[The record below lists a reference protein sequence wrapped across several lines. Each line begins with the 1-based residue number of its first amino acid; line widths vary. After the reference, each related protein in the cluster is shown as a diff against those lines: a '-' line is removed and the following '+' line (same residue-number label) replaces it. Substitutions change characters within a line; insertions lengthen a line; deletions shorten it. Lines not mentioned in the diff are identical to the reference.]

1 MLEFGNKFVPNY
13 FFNPLDY
20 FNYLLSEL
28 DTNLLDLNK
37 NFFFLNNNNKV
48 HNNIKNYY
56 NDNNLNEIKVD
67 NQHIMSMFF
76 NLNKTKPNKVDNNNL
91 YISKEINDIRSLIH
105 SKLFDL
111 YDNIEI
117 KPNVSYKQL
126 ESLIKFKKEKS
137 FKIINCDKNVG
148 NAFISNDLY

>member
-1 MLEFGNKFVPNY
+1 MNISNQFKVYKLGNALYQIGELDIDSDYKFNIISLLEFGNKFVPNY

-91 YISKEINDIRSLIH
+91 YISKEINDIRSFIQNYLIFMVIL
-105 SKLFDL
+105 K
-111 YDNIEI
+111 
-117 KPNVSYKQL
+117 
-126 ESLIKFKKEKS
+126 
-137 FKIINCDKNVG
+137 
-148 NAFISNDLY
+148 